1 MATPH
6 SNDRRSFAESKALGS
21 LLGPSCRP
29 LGGLLDPLWRL
40 LDPLGRLLGPLG
52 RLLGPLGASQGGSWS
67 LQEGS
72 RASQES
78 PRASQEGPRHPQE
91 PSRRPPR
98 GPQDAFWILLE
109 AFWRVQSLQNR
120 LQIELLQAMRKQ
132 KGKYVKIAILL
143 DKTEV
148 FEGLERWKIIRN

>member
-21 LLGPSCRP
+21 LLGPSCRS

-40 LDPLGRLLGPLG
+40 LDPLG

-91 PSRRPPR
+91 PPKRPPR
-98 GPQDAFWILLE
+98 GPQDAFWTLLE
-109 AFWRVQSLQNR
+109 ASWRVQSLQNR

-132 KGKYVKIAILL
+132 KGKYAKIAILL
-143 DKTEV
+143 MKIKV
-148 FEGLERWKIIRN
+148 FEGLEQSKIIKS